1 MDGQE
6 FLGLEGDIGGGLIM
20 SRDILVAKD
29 SPDKVKITSR
39 IEARSVGAGSDGT
52 SRLVRLRVHPLM
64 KLVHPLASVIKY
76 TSIDGTEYVHQANME
91 FGEISIEGTD
101 RPKGEWT
108 LEDTET
114 GIALINRFD
123 VNQVTLCHISWGP
136 GSVTLELWSEE
147 RPVSATTPIVIS
159 HEYEFVDPV
168 SNNA

>member
-1 MDGQE
+1 MDGEE

-29 SPDKVKITSR
+29 SPDKVKITSK
-39 IEARSVGAGSDGT
+39 IEARSVGLGSDGT

-64 KLVHPLASVIKY
+64 KLAHPLASVVKY
-76 TSIDGTEYVHQANME
+76 TSIEGTEYVHQANIK

-101 RPKGEWT
+101 RPNGEWR

-114 GIALINRFD
+114 GMALINRFD
-123 VNQVTLCHISWGP
+123 VNQVTLCLISWGP

-147 RPVSATTPIVIS
+147 RPVSAETPIVIS
-159 HEYEFVDPV
+159 HEYEFVD
-168 SNNA
+168 SNAT